1 MKVIELE
8 IGLIKPYENNAKMH
22 PDSQIDNVATSI
34 KKYGWQQPI
43 VVDKNYTIIIGH
55 CRHLAAQKL
64 GLTTVPV
71 VVADNLDD
79 KQVKALRLVDNK
91 SNESGWDLELVKT
104 EIPDLDWEGFDF
116 DWGIPEE
123 EPEVHEDEDFDVDL
137 ATPTVAKSK
146 LGDIYELGEHR
157 LMCGDSTKKEDV
169 EKLMGED
176 LADLLVTDPPYNVNY
191 EGGTGMKIQN
201 DAQTD
206 SAFYAFLTDAFAAA
220 DSVMKEGCPF
230 YIWFA
235 DVETQNFI
243 NAIKNQN
250 WKFCETLIWLKN
262 SLNLGMKDYQFKHEP
277 CFYGWK
283 EGAAHYFVDDRTQ
296 TTILEYDKPR
306 KNDLHPTM
314 KPVPLISKI
323 TANSSKKGEIVLDL
337 FGGSGSTLIA
347 CEQLQRKCRMMEYDP
362 IYCDV
367 IITRWEQLTG
377 QKAKKV
383 N

>member
-1 MKVIELE
+1 MKVVELKL
-8 IGLIKPYENNAKMH
+8 GLLKPYENNAKVH
-22 PDSQIDNVATSI
+22 PDSQIKNVANSI

-43 VVDKNYTIIIGH
+43 VVDKDYTIIIGH
-55 CRHLAAQKL
+55 CRYLAAQRL
-64 GLTTVPV
+64 ELEDVPV
-71 VVADNLDD
+71 VVADNLTED
-79 KQVKALRLVDNK
+79 QVKALRLVDNK
-91 SNESGWDLELVKT
+91 TNESAWDLELVKT

-146 LGDIYELGEHR
+146 LGDIYELGDHR
-157 LMCGDSTKKEDV
+157 LMCGDSTKLEDV
-169 EKLMGED
+169 EKLMGGD

-206 SAFYAFLTDAFAAA
+206 SAFYSFLADAFAAA

-323 TANSSKKGEIVLDL
+323 TANSSKKGEVVLDL
-337 FGGSGSTLIA
+337 FGGSGTTLIA

-383 N
+383 S